1 MALRDKLDET
11 KLRSLTYG
19 DNTPYVTVNI
29 DNQKVTSLRSNLPNS
44 VRNDGTILNSS
55 LIDTARIGTFLIEKP
70 WFSAKQIGLQLMN
83 VKPNFGYRDGSILK
97 TPSSLQLYLPT
108 NTLAQVAAQGIGGH
122 LERWGLLPGVGN
134 SYEDLKISEKNLNNK
149 GPLVNFFNDK
159 IKSSELNQPISSP
172 GSLLNTLFSNIKS
185 SIENYGTGKFASNI
199 SNLFPNPT
207 DNLYSYISG
216 PKSMAGVGSTTIRRF
231 YNSLNE
237 ISTKDN
243 LNGFYILP
251 SPQISE
257 DSRFG
262 DINNKLYISRILFKG
277 ASVEA
282 NKMYG
287 QPNVFFKDENIRENP
302 SYLSQMA
309 SSVIPGSNAGQLF
322 YMMAD
327 STVTN
332 GINNSNV
339 TPLYDKTIPESGIIY
354 GNYYGE
360 SVQIKKF
367 SWNTVRRELRVGSGR
382 KDAINLTPLFTSKG
396 GDNNFVRINSIP
408 YSIRDLVKFRIEA
421 INTDDTSESTWMVFR
436 SYITNVQ
443 DQSTPAWTDVK
454 YNGRGEKFY
463 IYNGFERTIS
473 FNFQVAALSK
483 EEMRPMYEKLNYL
496 MSNTMP
502 DYNDNIMRGPF
513 TKLTIGNWID
523 RQPGIITELSY
534 RVNENSSWEI
544 ALDEPEGGMKL
555 LILPHV
561 IDVTLSFKPIG
572 ANTQGKNKTF
582 AKGNE
587 NSNIAQNYNGDINY
601 ITGSIMS
608 GEFRDKET
616 FAVGL
621 DGNLDPDIPSI
632 DNINQQRL
640 QPVSTTGPEP
650 SGQLKK
656 YLDNQQQ
663 QESLSLAN
671 AQNEAAEIGNQIAA
685 QNIGNPFIT
694 QGFNINAM
702 STNNVGS
709 KGKGNKSYNTALVA
723 AKKAGKKKF
732 VWNGKTYPVK

>member
-83 VKPNFGYRDGSILK
+83 VKPNFGYKDGSVLN

-134 SYEDLKISEKNLNNK
+134 SYEDLKISEKNLNNR
-149 GPLVNFFNDK
+149 GPLVNFFNNK
-159 IKSSELNQPISSP
+159 IKLGELNQPVSSP
-172 GSLLNTLFSNIKS
+172 GSSLLSTLFSNIKS
-185 SIENYGTGKFASNI
+185 SVENYGIGKFASNI
-199 SNLFPNPT
+199 SNLFNNPT

-231 YNSLNE
+231 YNSLDE

-251 SPQISE
+251 FPQISE
-257 DSRFG
+257 DSRFS
-262 DINNKLYISRILFKG
+262 DINNKLYLSRILFKG

-287 QPNVFFKDENIRENP
+287 KPNIFFKDENIRENP
-302 SYLSQMA
+302 SYLRQMA

-322 YMMAD
+322 YIIAD

-332 GINNSNV
+332 GINNSNT
-339 TPLYDKTIPESGIIY
+339 TPLYDITIPENGIIY

-360 SVQIKKF
+360 AVQIKGF

-382 KDAINLTPLFTSKG
+382 KDAINLTPLFTSSD
-396 GDNNFVRINSIP
+396 GDKNFVRINDVP

-421 INTDDTSESTWMVFR
+421 INTDNPSESTWMVFR

-443 DQSTPAWTDVK
+443 DQSTPSWGDIK

-463 IYNGFERTIS
+463 IYTGFERTIS
-473 FNFQVAALSK
+473 FNFQVAALS
-483 EEMRPMYEKLNYL
+483 EDEMQPMYEKLNYL

-513 TKLTIGNWID
+513 TKLTIGNWVD

-544 ALDEPEGGMKL
+544 ALDEPEGGTKL

-572 ANTQGKNKTF
+572 ANTKGKNKTF

-587 NSNIAQNYNGDINY
+587 NSNIAQNYNGDVNY
-601 ITGSIMS
+601 ITGSIMGGTFS
-608 GEFRDKET
+608 PKET

-621 DGNLDPDIPSI
+621 DGNLDPEVPSVN
-632 DNINQQRL
+632 NINQQRL
-640 QPVSTTGPEP
+640 QPVYLTGPTP
-650 SGQLKK
+650 STSPLPTMITP
-656 YLDNQQQ
+656 
-663 QESLSLAN
+663 SLT
-671 AQNEAAEIGNQIAA
+671 
-685 QNIGNPFIT
+685 PT
-694 QGFNINAM
+694 
-702 STNNVGS
+702 
-709 KGKGNKSYNTALVA
+709 
-723 AKKAGKKKF
+723 
-732 VWNGKTYPVK
+732 P